1 MHQFPHIVALPDVDN
16 HNSSQTTRAD
26 EVADETHIAWDEE
39 ERDEDIQKAIRS
51 AQDG

>member
-1 MHQFPHIVALPDVDN
+1 VYHLPDVA
-16 HNSSQTTRAD
+16 TLPAD
-26 EVADETHIAWDEE
+26 HHSIHQAALAGEIANETHIPWDEE